1 MDGLGETITVA
12 PHPLAPYPGTILG
25 GTPCV
30 PRAFNKSL
38 SYFFLSTTLG
48 RGVGRGRVTVQSGM
62 LHFFPRKKLQESQA
76 AYEFQEWAGW
86 GLHTKKLFK
95 IKFPDCVSINMNVS
109 KAARFYF

>member
-1 MDGLGETITVA
+1 
-12 PHPLAPYPGTILG
+12 
-25 GTPCV
+25 
-30 PRAFNKSL
+30 
-38 SYFFLSTTLG
+38 
-48 RGVGRGRVTVQSGM
+48 M